1 MQCEHVFMFCPYE
14 KKEYMCIAGVSQSK
28 KKVIV
33 SLTIIRKP
41 HKHCAHMF
49 SNNVQIKDKKNPH
62 AHPVHGGLLVMV
74 MVKSH

>member
-1 MQCEHVFMFCPYE
+1 MFYPYE
-14 KKEYMCIAGVSQSK
+14 KKEHMCIAGVSQSK

-49 SNNVQIKDKKNPH
+49 SNNVQIKDKKTPMH
-62 AHPVHGGLLVMV
+62 IQCMGAVGYGYG
-74 MVKSH
+74 